1 MNQIVHQHHTLDP
14 AEGPDL
20 DDEATVSAAST
31 SDDDDGPVFG
41 ADAVASLDGDEPFD

>member
-20 DDEATVSAAST
+20 DDEAVSAAFT
-31 SDDDDGPVFG
+31 SDVDDGPVFG
-41 ADAVASLDGDEPFD
+41 ADAVASPDGDEPFD